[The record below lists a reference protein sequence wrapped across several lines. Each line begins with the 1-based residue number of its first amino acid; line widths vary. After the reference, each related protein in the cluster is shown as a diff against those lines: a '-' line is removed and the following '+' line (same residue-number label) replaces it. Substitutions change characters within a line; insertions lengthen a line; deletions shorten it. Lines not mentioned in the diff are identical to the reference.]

1 MARTGGS
8 GPKGLYIVRAEVELQ
23 VEMLED
29 VQRVLAAQLFATHE
43 LDVWWPAGEYAPPAG
58 QAREVKCYLQQ
69 RTSVLSMVGKVW
81 LEQFAQWKAR
91 EVGRVTACMWG
102 WFVPRA
108 VAMCTVRGYRPER
121 VVAWAPGGLFVP
133 KRTEL
138 RVELVVQEVAVVS
151 GVFVR
156 KGRMRA
162 HRLKA
167 QVYAGPASSRWWR
180 SETPADAWERGLESE
195 ERAEAVVAWKQELE
209 EELGAWCRAQSAV
222 LVG

>member
-1 MARTGGS
+1 
-8 GPKGLYIVRAEVELQ
+8 
-23 VEMLED
+23 MLED

-43 LDVWWPAGEYAPPAG
+43 LDVWWPAGEYVPPAG
-58 QAREVKCYLQQ
+58 QARAVKCYLQE

-81 LEQFAQWKAR
+81 VEQFALWKAR
-91 EVGRVTACMWG
+91 EVGRVAGLMWG
-102 WFVPRA
+102 WAVPRA

-121 VVAWAPGGLFVP
+121 VVAWAPGGLHLVP

-180 SETPADAWERGLESE
+180 SETPADAWEREVE
-195 ERAEAVVAWKQELE
+195 AERAEAVEAWKQEVE
-209 EELGAWCRAQSAV
+209 EELGAWCRGQSAV